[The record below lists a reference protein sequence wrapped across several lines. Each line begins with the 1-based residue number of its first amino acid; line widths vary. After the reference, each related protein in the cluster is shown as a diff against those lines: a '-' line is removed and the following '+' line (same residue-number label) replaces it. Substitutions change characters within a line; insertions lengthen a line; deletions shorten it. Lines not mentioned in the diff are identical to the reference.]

1 MENQIHTSLE
11 VRYHEPE
18 RLPASAG
25 IKWIT
30 DAFGIFKLHP
40 WKWMGVL
47 SIYLIVDLVVSIVD
61 FLEINVLSSLKN
73 IVFGWVGLC
82 LLGGTMYAAKN
93 ADNGKAF
100 DVECFFVVFQDKK
113 ISFFI
118 LFLVQTL
125 FAIVGDFFIISL
137 YFLGHWAVIL
147 STVLFTSITLFVFL
161 LTPALIVLD
170 GLNPWEAIKANVKS
184 TMCNIPSMIVYIG
197 SVALFSSMWI
207 NLGNML
213 LSIFKHWIVIII
225 LFLPVVTI
233 LLLSPYIAYRSIY
246 PNGRIVK
253 S

>member
-1 MENQIHTSLE
+1 M
-11 VRYHEPE
+11 
-18 RLPASAG
+18 
-25 IKWIT
+25 
-30 DAFGIFKLHP
+30 
-40 WKWMGVL
+40 
-47 SIYLIVDLVVSIVD
+47 
-61 FLEINVLSSLKN
+61 
-73 IVFGWVGLC
+73 
-82 LLGGTMYAAKN
+82 
-93 ADNGKAF
+93 
-100 DVECFFVVFQDKK
+100 
-113 ISFFI
+113 
-118 LFLVQTL
+118 
-125 FAIVGDFFIISL
+125 
-137 YFLGHWAVIL
+137 IL